1 MKKKVGLTFLSIL
14 FGMVTGLCQN
24 SVVVTGGTASNSQ
37 GYAAGISVGQPYV
50 SSENGSLF
58 GMQRN
63 YVMKISAI
71 STNPIS
77 DVSVAL
83 DGNVGE
89 INLNDYFTAND
100 AEDLQYSASSSD
112 ENVVRVALNGTKL
125 RLMLNQQGSA
135 LVTVVAKNSADEQSV
150 LSFTVTVEPPTNPLS
165 INAVEQKMAVSVIG
179 RNILVNNAGGKYV
192 AIYDMAGKCV
202 YSCLN
207 AYSISAMIKIP
218 GTYVVRFGKNSQTV
232 IVK

>member
-1 MKKKVGLTFLSIL
+1 MKKKVGLIFLFVL
-14 FGMVTGLCQN
+14 VGMATGICQN

-37 GYAAGISVGQPYV
+37 GYVAGISVGQPYV
-50 SSENGSLF
+50 SSNNGSLF

-63 YVMKISAI
+63 YVMKISSI
-71 STNPIS
+71 SSNPIS

-83 DGNVGE
+83 DGNIGE
-89 INLNDYFTAND
+89 INLNEYFTANE
-100 AEDLQYSASSSD
+100 AEELRYSASSSD
-112 ENVVRVALNGTKL
+112 ENVVRVALNGTLL
-125 RLMLNQQGSA
+125 RLTLNQQGSA

-150 LSFTVTVEPPTNPLS
+150 LSFIVTVDPPTNPLS
-165 INAVEQKMAVSVIG
+165 INAVEQKNAVSVIG
-179 RNILVNNAGGKYV
+179 STILVNNVEGKYV

-202 YSCLN
+202 YSCQN
-207 AYSISAMIKIP
+207 AYSISATIKIP